1 MGARKVS
8 RTDPKCYPV
17 DDPMHWRGSKSDR
30 SPSLH
35 EMFESW
41 KRLESFDFG
50 AHLRGEE
57 TDRGGFQ
64 RMTENASRYRFMPER
79 STVLRRAETAAK
91 RVEKRKQKEMHR
103 ARLDHEI
110 NRLLN
115 EYAAFPQPKTS
126 N

>member
-1 MGARKVS
+1 MSK
-8 RTDPKCYPV
+8 TDPKCYPV
-17 DDPMHWRGSKSDR
+17 ADPLHYRGSKSDR

-35 EMFESW
+35 EMVESW
-41 KRLESFDFG
+41 NRLETFDFR
-50 AHLRGEE
+50 ACQSGEE

-64 RMTENASRYRFMPER
+64 RAQEAATRFRFMPER
-79 STVLRRAETAAK
+79 STVFRRAETAAK
-91 RVEKRKQKEMHR
+91 RAEKRKQKEMHH

-115 EYAAFPQPKTS
+115 ACAPSPQLKTS

>member
-1 MGARKVS
+1 MSK
-8 RTDPKCYPV
+8 TDPKCYPV
-17 DDPMHWRGSKSDR
+17 YEPGVSRGKSDR

-35 EMFESW
+35 EMVESW
-41 KRLESFDFG
+41 KRLESFDFS
-50 AHLRGEE
+50 ACQRGEE

-79 STVLRRAETAAK
+79 STPFTRAEKAAK
-91 RVEKRKQKEMHR
+91 RAHKREQREAER
-103 ARLDHEI
+103 ARIEHEI

-115 EYAAFPQPKTS
+115 ACAPFPQLKTS

>member
-1 MGARKVS
+1 MSK
-8 RTDPKCYPV
+8 TDPKCYPV
-17 DDPMHWRGSKSDR
+17 ADPLHYRGSKSDR

-35 EMFESW
+35 EMVESW

-50 AHLRGEE
+50 ACQRGEE

-79 STVLRRAETAAK
+79 STVLRRAETTAK
-91 RVEKRKQKEMHR
+91 RVEKRKQKEMHH

-110 NRLLN
+110 NHLLN
-115 EYAAFPQPKTS
+115 DCAPFPQPKTS